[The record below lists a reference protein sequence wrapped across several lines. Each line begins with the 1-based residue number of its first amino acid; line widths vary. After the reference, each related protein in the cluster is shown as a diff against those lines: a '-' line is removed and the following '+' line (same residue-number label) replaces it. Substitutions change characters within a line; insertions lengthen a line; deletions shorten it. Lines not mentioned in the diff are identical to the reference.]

1 MEPVSMRMWPSL
13 SISLPMA
20 NKIADAANWFL
31 IGSLIVGVVSTFT
44 IVLMSGIKEGYWEAD
59 RRASAEK
66 IAGLTTQS
74 DQLRKETAEANAR
87 AAEAQLE
94 LEKLKTPRT
103 LGPTR
108 QEVVA
113 NSLRRFA
120 GQRYRAAIS
129 QGADDGVAFWESL
142 YTTLERAGWIYIPSG
157 PPSLGNPPAG
167 IPIASVPGVEIRFDP
182 EKEQELTPAALALG
196 NALHTDGTVVAVNRD
211 RQSSPNEGD
220 RNILLIVIGSR
231 VPRR

>member
-129 QGADDGVAFWESL
+129 QGADDGWRFGNRFTQRLNAPVGYTSRQDRHPLGTRLPAFRLHRSPELKFDSIRKRNKNSHLLRLPWAMHSTPMGRSWPL
-142 YTTLERAGWIYIPSG
+142 T
-157 PPSLGNPPAG
+157 G
-167 IPIASVPGVEIRFDP
+167 ID
-182 EKEQELTPAALALG
+182 KAAPMK
-196 NALHTDGTVVAVNRD
+196 GTGT
-211 RQSSPNEGD
+211 SS
-220 RNILLIVIGSR
+220 
-231 VPRR
+231 